1 MADEFEGSENL
12 LDEYLAES
20 PKLTPAEL
28 AEAARVFGLPVS
40 EVRNIAKGMQ
50 KVRAAVANEA
60 KEIEV

>member
-12 LDEYLAES
+12 YEEYLSES

-40 EVRNIAKGMQ
+40 TVRNIARGMVNARKQ
-50 KVRAAVANEA
+50 IEEGAA
-60 KEIEV
+60 